1 LTSGPSPQE
10 VSVNQEG
17 ERRLVAILSAD
28 AVGYSR
34 LMGDDEAA
42 TVATLDAYRGVF
54 RGLIESRKGRV
65 VDTAGDSVLAVFP
78 SVVEAVECAVAV
90 QEDLAARNDALAK
103 HRRMPFRIGV
113 NLGDIIAKPDGTVYG
128 DGVNIAARLESIAD
142 GGGVCISGNAY
153 DFVDGKLDLSFEFL
167 GEQQVKNIA
176 KPVPAYRVTRGAGE
190 TIRPS
195 VGKGPPVPDKPS
207 IAVLPFDNMSGDPE
221 QEYFSDGIT
230 EDIITELSRFR
241 SLFVIARNSTFTY
254 KGRSVRVQEVAK
266 DLGVQYVLE
275 GSVRKA
281 GKRVRVTAQ
290 LVDASNGQHIWAE
303 RFDRDLED
311 VFALQDE
318 ITQMIVAA
326 LPRRLEAA
334 GLERAKRKPTDNLV
348 AYDYLLR
355 GKDYHHQRTAE
366 ANAECLRM
374 FDKAIELDPGFGQA
388 YAWRACGLG
397 QAYIRGYID
406 TSDTKF
412 FAKAM
417 ADVTKSHDLDDD
429 DPECHRLLCELN
441 LLSKEHDKAE
451 FHHERALALN
461 PNDPRIVSQRG
472 DLYAW
477 LGRGDEGAEWVEK
490 AMRLDPNHRGRWNS
504 LGRAL
509 FVARRHDEAA
519 KAFEQIRSP
528 DYAQHAFLA
537 GCYAEM
543 DEDDKAR
550 QHAGEVRG
558 LKPDFA
564 LDSYIENLHY
574 KFDADREHHRAALR
588 KAGLD

>member
-1 LTSGPSPQE
+1 MNP
-10 VSVNQEG
+10 EG

-42 TVATLDAYRGVF
+42 TVATLDTYRGVF
-54 RGLIESRKGRV
+54 RGLIEARKGRV

-78 SVVEAVECAVAV
+78 SVVEAVDCAVAV
-90 QEDLAARNDALAK
+90 QKDLAARNEALAEG
-103 HRRMPFRIGV
+103 RRMPFRIGV
-113 NLGDIIAKPDGTVYG
+113 NLGDIIAKPDGTIYG
-128 DGVNIAARLESIAD
+128 DGVNIAARLESMAD

-176 KPVPAYRVTRGAGE
+176 KPVPTYRVTKGARDD
-190 TIRPS
+190 IRPS
-195 VGKGPPVPDKPS
+195 DGRGLAVPEKPS
-207 IAVLPFDNMSGDPE
+207 IAVLPFDNMSGDPD
-221 QEYFSDGIT
+221 QDYFSDGIT

-241 SLFVIARNSTFTY
+241 SMFVIARNSTFTY
-254 KGRSVRVQEVAK
+254 KGRGVRVQDVAK

-275 GSVRKA
+275 GSVRKV
-281 GKRVRVTAQ
+281 GNRVRVTAQ
-290 LVDASNGQHIWAE
+290 LVDATTGRHIWAE
-303 RFDRDLED
+303 RFDRELED

-334 GLERAKRKPTDNLV
+334 DLERAKNKPTDNLV

-355 GKDYHHQRTAE
+355 GKDYHHQRTPE

-374 FDKAIELDPGFGQA
+374 FDKAIELDPKFGQA

-397 QAYIRGYID
+397 QAWARGYKAGTDASFYD
-406 TSDTKF
+406 T
-412 FAKAM
+412 AM
-417 ADVTKSHDLDDD
+417 ADATKSHYLDDD
-429 DPECHRLLCELN
+429 DHECHRVLCELN
-441 LLSKEHDKAE
+441 LMSKNHDKAE

-461 PNDPRIVSQRG
+461 PNDPRIVAQRG
-472 DLYAW
+472 ELYTW
-477 LGRGDEGAEWVEK
+477 LGRADEGAEWIDK
-490 AMRLDPNHRGRWNS
+490 AMRLDPNHPGRRNS

-509 FVARRHDEAA
+509 FVARRHQEAA
-519 KAFEQIRSP
+519 KIFEQIPRP
-528 DYAQHAFLA
+528 DFAQHAFMA

-543 DEDDKAR
+543 GEDDKAHK
-550 QHAGEVRG
+550 HADEVRR

-564 LDSYIENLHY
+564 RDGYIDSLPY
-574 KFDADREHHRAALR
+574 KFDADREHHRAALQ